1 MIILFKMKK
10 QLFVL
15 LVLFSVSG
23 WTQNLNDFK
32 YVIVPTKFDFMRTEN
47 EYRLSSITKANLE
60 KMGFICYYNNA
71 DIPRDVVSNACSLLN
86 VSIEKTGGMVWT
98 KFRVVF
104 KDCQNK
110 IIHISEEGKSKEK
123 EYKLAYEQALE
134 QAFASLYELNY
145 SYSGNEITKKLEEK
159 MTITPVE
166 AEQAVA
172 VLLPKA
178 ENALYAQQ
186 ITNGFQLVDNTPKI
200 LFVLQNT
207 NKKDTYLAQKGNQN
221 GIVFQK
227 DGHWFFEYYQG
238 DKLIS
243 EKINIKF

>member
-1 MIILFKMKK
+1 LIILYKMKK
-10 QLFVL
+10 HLFVL

-23 WTQNLNDFK
+23 WTQNLNDYK

-47 EYRLSSITKANLE
+47 EYRLSTITKNNLE
-60 KMGFICYYNNA
+60 KMGFACYYNNA
-71 DIPRDVVSNACSLLN
+71 DIPREVVSDACSLLN
-86 VSIEKTGGMVWT
+86 VSIEKSGGMVWT
-98 KFRVVF
+98 KFRVIF

-110 IIHISEEGKSKEK
+110 IVHTSEEGKSKEK
-123 EYKLAYEQALE
+123 EYKVAYEQALE
-134 QAFASLYELNY
+134 QAFVSLYELNY
-145 SYSGNEITKKLEEK
+145 NYSGKDISKKLEEK

-166 AEQAVA
+166 TEQAIA
-172 VLLPKA
+172 VLLPKV

-186 ITNGFQLVDNTPKI
+186 IPNGFQLVDNTPKI

-227 DGHWFFEYYQG
+227 EGHWFFEYYQG